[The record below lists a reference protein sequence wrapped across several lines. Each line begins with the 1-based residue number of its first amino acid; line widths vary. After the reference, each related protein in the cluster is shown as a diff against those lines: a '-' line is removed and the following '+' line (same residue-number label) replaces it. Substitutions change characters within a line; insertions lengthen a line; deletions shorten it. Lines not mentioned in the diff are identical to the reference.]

1 MAKIVGT
8 ESMSPEQIAMELQ
21 HGGRFVQYQWCVSL
35 LVITFKRFSEI
46 YFVRAGESRV
56 TKGLAWTLLTLV
68 AGWWGI
74 PWGPIYSG
82 QALWVNLK
90 GGKDLTPQV
99 VTALRLPLNPNS
111 LYPENQM
118 AAGAGK

>member
-1 MAKIVGT
+1 MAKITGT
-8 ESMSPEQIAMELQ
+8 EGMTTEQITMELQ
-21 HGGRFVQYQWCVSL
+21 HGARFVQYQWCVSA
-35 LVITFKRFSEI
+35 LVVTFKRFSEI
-46 YFVRAGESRV
+46 QFVRAGESRV
-56 TKGLAWTLLTLV
+56 AKGMGWTLLTLL

-74 PWGPIYSG
+74 PWGPIFSG

-99 VTALRLPLNPNS
+99 VMVLNLPLNPNS